1 MSAALKYNQVAN
13 NTVANQTTALLR
25 QLVASLQLQR
35 DTSVKKV
42 DRVVELRRALE
53 ICTVFV
59 ESMNDDIAEQERAIY
74 LSIFVG
80 ISSKIV
86 AALRGDPVK
95 FDDAIGAI
103 KFILESLQEK

>member
-13 NTVANQTTALLR
+13 NTVTNQTTALLR
-25 QLVASLQLQR
+25 QLVTSLLIQR
-35 DTSVKKV
+35 NTNIKKAV
-42 DRVVELRRALE
+42 RVVELRRALE

-59 ESMNDDIAEQERAIY
+59 EGINDDIAEQERAIY
-74 LSIFVG
+74 LSIFLG